1 MPAVSGG
8 QFPGCSEVPIFN
20 NSAKQKKC
28 PCLRDAEPELREG
41 EELGPSHSDRT
52 WSRPGL
58 ETGSRRLPESR
69 ALPWHPAASPDRNRP
84 PIWVPQLQQ
93 NYFQQWYDFTT
104 RETGSSNKV
113 MHSKALK
120 RGSSHKET
128 IWGEICKAQRT
139 GCDLCII
146 VGLKLHCKLTTL
158 EPSGCPH
165 PQAYAKQGCLRWE
178 L

>member
-1 MPAVSGG
+1 MQNQSSEKERNWAQVIQTGRGLG
-8 QFPGCSEVPIFN
+8 QVWKLGHVGFPSPELFPGTLLPL
-20 NSAKQKKC
+20 Q
-28 PCLRDAEPELREG
+28 
-41 EELGPSHSDRT
+41 T
-52 WSRPGL
+52 
-58 ETGSRRLPESR
+58 ETG
-69 ALPWHPAASPDRNRP
+69 HPSGFPNC
-84 PIWVPQLQQ
+84 QQ
-93 NYFQQWYDFTT
+93 NYLQQWYDFTT